1 MKQQVAQAE
10 QAKHLRA
17 QHKYMRQHYRAPLPI
32 AGWSSCTPPHHLV
45 EDPRKQAMKQQV
57 AQAEQAKHLRA
68 RHIYMQQQYCAPLP
82 VAGWSICTQPHHL
95 VEDSRKRQ

>member
-17 QHKYMRQHYRAPLPI
+17 QHIYMQQQYCAPLPV

-57 AQAEQAKHLRA
+57 AEAEQAKYLRA
-68 RHIYMQQQYCAPLP
+68 QHKYMQQQYRAPLP
-82 VAGWSICTQPHHL
+82 VAGWSSCTQPHHL
-95 VEDSRKRQ
+95 VEDPRNRQ